1 MTSKAVIAATIAPMS
16 QALKF
21 HDVHLS
27 DAIQGVVATVR
38 EGVFTY
44 KLFVSV
50 EALRERGAS
59 SERSTWVGV
68 FHANETEIAT
78 IASVLHRKKPN
89 AATFIATFAGS

>member
-1 MTSKAVIAATIAPMS
+1 MPHQPS
-16 QALKF
+16 F

-50 EALRERGAS
+50 EALRELGATEDTTS
-59 SERSTWVGV
+59 WVPTFLAHQSEV
-68 FHANETEIAT
+68 AIA
-78 IASVLHRKKPN
+78 ASAEHRKKPN
-89 AATFIATFAGS
+89 AAAFIATFAPGRTS